1 MNEIIEL
8 AGKLGKAIASSP
20 QATAMRAARKALDA
34 EASVVQTLKDYQAQ
48 EDKIAQLQHDNK
60 PIEVDDKHKL
70 QDLHDKLIASDVFK
84 KFTAAQVDYVD
95 LLRQVNS
102 AMRQQLAETEAE

>member
-20 QATAMRAARKALDA
+20 QAAAMREARKALDSQA
-34 EASVVQTLKDYQAQ
+34 DIMQTLKDYQAH
-48 EDKIAQLQHDNK
+48 EDKLAQLQQDNK
-60 PIEVDDKHKL
+60 PIEVDDKRKL
-70 QDLHDKLIASDVFK
+70 QELHDKLIASDVFK
-84 KFTAAQVDYVD
+84 KLTAAQVEYVD

-102 AMRQQLAETEAE
+102 AMRQELAGTENE